1 MIFLEDTRFDA
12 QISPSGSGEAGGPT
26 GTIVSLV
33 VSRLRE
39 RDNGKKHKDSY
50 TIESLHLQ
58 RGHAI
63 AQH

>member
-1 MIFLEDTRFDA
+1 MIFLKDTRFDA
-12 QISPSGSGEAGGPT
+12 QISPSASGEAHGST
-26 GTIVSLV
+26 GIIVSVV

-63 AQH
+63 ARH